1 MGHII
6 HQSSNLQVLYNDAR
20 LMALFQA
27 LDELHSAASDGELV
41 EFSPLPESE
50 IVGWLHELVF
60 TAQETIAEIEKA
72 RQPVHMQPVLR
83 LVK

>member
-27 LDELHSAASDGELV
+27 LDELHSAASDGELPA
-41 EFSPLPESE
+41 FTPLPETE
-50 IVGWLHELVF
+50 IVGWLQDLVF
-60 TAQETIAEIEKA
+60 TAQETIAEIESAHKPA
-72 RQPVHMQPVLR
+72 RQQPVLR

>member
-20 LMALFQA
+20 LTALFQA
-27 LDELHSAASDGELV
+27 LDELHSAASDGELPA
-41 EFSPLPESE
+41 FSPVPESE
-50 IVGWLHELVF
+50 IVGWLQDLVF

-72 RQPVHMQPVLR
+72 RKPVQVQPALR